1 LRGTVNANT
10 MSDQKKLNKGRRL
23 FEQGKY
29 AEARKVFESI
39 TSKDSSIRLNVLL
52 AMLGVLDHVSEN
64 AKLLAVVNE
73 GIELTTK
80 TGNES
85 VRAFLLGKKCLFLMS
100 ELSSVIYRQTNLM
113 LSSRVF
119 GWIEFSLERD
129 KQEYEALE
137 QQRKK
142 LEREIEATLSAVIE
156 SAERGNN
163 HEFRGHQ
170 FSSIGDVYS
179 SKFLAD
185 KLAFQEGGKFK
196 SKIANLNFVRRW
208 NLDRYLYD
216 RAARRKIDE
225 SRDKCIR
232 YFERSI
238 KEFELAGKKSEQAHT
253 IYNLAAKT
261 LLFNNFRRTKQFL
274 SEARAM
280 AESISEKRLL
290 EKIEY
295 LEKRV
300 VGENEMRDYVNE
312 MGLDMPEGH
321 HPSL

>member
-1 LRGTVNANT
+1 

-23 FEQGKY
+23 FEQGEY
-29 AEARKVFESI
+29 AEAKKVFESI
-39 TSKDSSIRLNVLL
+39 TSTNPSIRLNVLL

-64 AKLLAVVNE
+64 DKLLAVANE
-73 GIELTTK
+73 GIELTKK

-85 VRAFLLGKKCLFLMS
+85 IRSFLLGKKCLFLMT
-100 ELSSVIYRQTNLM
+100 ELSSMIYRQANLA

-119 GWIEFSLERD
+119 GWIGFSLERD

-137 QQRKK
+137 KQRKE
-142 LEREIEATLSAVIE
+142 LEQEIEATLTAVIKK
-156 SAERGNN
+156 AECSLD

-179 SKFLAD
+179 SKFLTD
-185 KLAFQEGGKFK
+185 KLAFQKGGKFK
-196 SKIANLNFVRRW
+196 SKIANTDFVRRW

-216 RAARRKIDE
+216 QAARCKIDK
-225 SRDKCIR
+225 SRDECIR

-238 KEFELAGKKSEQAHT
+238 KEFELADKKSEQAHT
-253 IYNLAAKT
+253 IYNLAAKM
-261 LLFNNFRRTKQFL
+261 LLFNGFRRTKHL
-274 SEARAM
+274 LAEARAM
-280 AESISEKRLL
+280 AELIGEKRLL
-290 EKIEY
+290 EKIQY

-300 VGENEMRDYVNE
+300 AGENEMRDYVNE
-312 MGLDMPEGH
+312 IGLDMPEGH

>member
-1 LRGTVNANT
+1 
-10 MSDQKKLNKGRRL
+10 
-23 FEQGKY
+23 
-29 AEARKVFESI
+29 
-39 TSKDSSIRLNVLL
+39 
-52 AMLGVLDHVSEN
+52 
-64 AKLLAVVNE
+64 
-73 GIELTTK
+73 
-80 TGNES
+80 
-85 VRAFLLGKKCLFLMS
+85 MS

-119 GWIEFSLERD
+119 GWIGFSLERD

-137 QQRKK
+137 QQRKN
-142 LEREIEATLSAVIE
+142 LEQEIDTILSAVIE
-156 SAERGNN
+156 NAELGSD
-163 HEFRGHQ
+163 HGFRGHQ

-179 SKFLAD
+179 SKFLVD
-185 KLAFQEGGKFK
+185 KLAFQEGGKLK

-208 NLDRYLYD
+208 NLDRCLYD
-216 RAARRKIDE
+216 RKARRKIDE
-225 SRDKCIR
+225 SRDECIR

-253 IYNLAAKT
+253 IYNLAAKM
-261 LLFNNFRRTKQFL
+261 LLFNNFRRTKRL
-274 SEARAM
+274 LAEARTIV
-280 AESISEKRLL
+280 ESISEKRLL

>member
-1 LRGTVNANT
+1 
-10 MSDQKKLNKGRRL
+10 MSDQKKLNKGRQL
-23 FEQGKY
+23 FEQGEY

-39 TSKDSSIRLNVLL
+39 ISTDPSIHLNVLL

-64 AKLLAVVNE
+64 DKLLAVANE

-85 VRAFLLGKKCLFLMS
+85 IRSFLLGKKCLFLMT
-100 ELSSVIYRQTNLM
+100 ELSSMIYRQTNLT

-119 GWIEFSLERD
+119 GWIGFSLERD

-137 QQRKK
+137 QQRG
-142 LEREIEATLSAVIE
+142 VD
-156 SAERGNN
+156 
-163 HEFRGHQ
+163 HEFRGHL
-170 FSSIGDVYS
+170 FSSIGDAYS
-179 SKFLAD
+179 SKFLTD
-185 KLAFQEGGKFK
+185 KLAFQKGGKFK
-196 SKIANLNFVRRW
+196 SKIANIDFVRRW

-216 RAARRKIDE
+216 GVARRKIDE
-225 SRDKCIR
+225 SRDECIR
-232 YFERSI
+232 YFERAI
-238 KEFELAGKKSEQAHT
+238 MEFGLAGKKSEQAHT

-261 LLFNNFRRTKQFL
+261 LLFNNFRRTKQL
-274 SEARAM
+274 LAEARTM

-290 EKIEY
+290 EKIQY

-300 VGENEMRDYVNE
+300 AGENEMRDYVNE

-321 HPSL
+321 HPLL